1 MQKWKEA
8 LQSGFLLIGVIYI
21 LTLLLS
27 IILKEPEILSE
38 QKESYLLFFIIIVV
52 GKYIILKIKK

>member
-1 MQKWKEA
+1 MPKWKEA